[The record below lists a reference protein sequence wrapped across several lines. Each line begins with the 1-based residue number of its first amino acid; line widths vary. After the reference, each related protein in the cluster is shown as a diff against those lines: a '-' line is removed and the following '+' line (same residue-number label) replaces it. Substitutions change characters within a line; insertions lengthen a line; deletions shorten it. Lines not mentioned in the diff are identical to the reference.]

1 MRSVRCQECKGKKG
15 LQEVKRHVQQD
26 LVPQE
31 LPLILQGF
39 NYVLRSQVGAEQR
52 TSSFARC
59 GSLVPLIRV
68 LSMMQWRQSQLEWM
82 EERKDGEAMEEE
94 GTDNTG
100 SIHSQAGRENHS
112 HSRECMCGILPNPP
126 NSLSGQIC
134 KS

>member
-1 MRSVRCQECKGKKG
+1 MRSVRCRECKEKKG

-26 LVPQE
+26 LVPWE

-52 TSSFARC
+52 TISFA
-59 GSLVPLIRV
+59 SFALVTLIRV

-82 EERKDGEAMEEE
+82 EEGKDGEEMEEE

-100 SIHSQAGRENHS
+100 SIHSQAGIENHS